1 MKIGWL
7 LSVFIFL
14 MCCEISLQ
22 GLTHL
27 LAKKFVG
34 AKFFKKMKALKQCD
48 LVWENVEHPH
58 CETSWDRWEMIFKSF
73 QGLKIHFSDIVLQSQ
88 EPNVKPNT
96 SKNVFRNRNRN
107 VGLIR
112 Y

>member
-1 MKIGWL
+1 MQGRRSSVKSYVNILFNPRFNRNINSFINRFMKFVSFADLTMKLKWL
-7 LSVFIFL
+7 LSLSIL
-14 MCCEISLQ
+14 LTCCEISLQ

-58 CETSWDRWEMIFKSF
+58 CETTWDR
-73 QGLKIHFSDIVLQSQ
+73 
-88 EPNVKPNT
+88 
-96 SKNVFRNRNRN
+96 
-107 VGLIR
+107 
-112 Y
+112 